1 MSFDYIIEETFV
13 LNSSWDIK
21 SFHMRPV
28 RIISDNFEL
37 PQGQKSGQKS
47 IKTGQRM
54 VNKAI

>member
-1 MSFDYIIEETFV
+1 
-13 LNSSWDIK
+13 
-21 SFHMRPV
+21 MRPV
-28 RIISDNFEL
+28 KMISDNFEL